1 MKNFSRFSILAAV
14 LMALAGSAGAVDLVT
29 NAQVD
34 IVEGLSV
41 SQTQALNFGVLVLN
55 NGNVVVDA
63 EAGAATDAD
72 NLIFDN
78 TDIAQGVFDV
88 TSVNGADI
96 TATCTAGAQPAGITL
111 ADFVA
116 DWDDA
121 DSEGAVP
128 QTHTVDATGSA
139 QLEIGATISI
149 DRTQAAVTG
158 GTPVNLPYTVSVT
171 FQ

>member
-34 IVEGLSV
+34 IVEGIAIA
-41 SQTQALNFGVLVLN
+41 QTQALNFGVLVLN
-55 NGNVVVDA
+55 NGNVVVSSQD
-63 EAGAATDAD
+63 GTATDAD
-72 NLIFDN
+72 NLIFDA
-78 TDIAQGVFDV
+78 TDIAQAVFDV

-96 TATCTAGAQPAGITL
+96 TATCTAGTQPSGITL
-111 ADFVA
+111 DTFMA

-121 DSEGAVP
+121 GAEGAVP
-128 QTHTVDATGSA
+128 QTHTVGATGVA
-139 QLEIGATISI
+139 VLEVGATISI

-158 GTPVNLPYTVSVT
+158 GTPVSLPYTVSVT